1 MSISIEYFIVGAI
14 VFALIAI
21 GSNIAGRR
29 LVKIAVD
36 NSVQELF
43 SYSKF
48 FYVYKSGRITKYKTS
63 YVQVEF
69 SYLGIVVI
77 RVYGYNPNTGREDY
91 YAVGH
96 DYKERGYLVST
107 DVNELIG
114 KIHSDI
120 EDFSTF
126 MDK

>member
-1 MSISIEYFIVGAI
+1 MNISIEYLIVGAV
-14 VFALIAI
+14 VFSLLAMCA
-21 GSNIAGRR
+21 NIAGRK
-29 LVKIAVD
+29 LVKISVE

-48 FYVYKSGRITKYKTS
+48 FYVYKGGRIRKYRTS

-69 SYLGIVVI
+69 SYLGLVI
-77 RVYGYNPNTGREDY
+77 IGVYGYNPNTGREDY

-96 DYKERGYLVST
+96 GYKERGYIVST

-114 KIHSDI
+114 KLHDGI
-120 EDFSTF
+120 EDLSTF
-126 MDK
+126 NK

>member
-1 MSISIEYFIVGAI
+1 MSEYILIGAVLFFLLSICSI
-14 VFALIAI
+14 
-21 GSNIAGRR
+21 IAGRR
-29 LVKIAVD
+29 LTKVSVD

-48 FYVYKSGRITKYKTS
+48 FYVYKDGRIRKYRTS

-69 SYLGIVVI
+69 SYLGLVVI
-77 RVYGYNPNTGREDY
+77 GVYGYNPNTGREDY

-96 DYKERGYLVST
+96 GYKERGYIVST

-114 KIHSDI
+114 KLHDGI
-120 EDFSTF
+120 EDLSTF
-126 MDK
+126 DN

>member
-1 MSISIEYFIVGAI
+1 MSIGIEYFIVGAV

-29 LVKIAVD
+29 LVKISVD

-48 FYVYKSGRITKYKTS
+48 FYVYKDGRIRKYRTS

-69 SYLGIVVI
+69 SYLGLVVI
-77 RVYGYNPNTGREDY
+77 GVYGYNPNTGREDY

-96 DYKERGYLVST
+96 GYKERGYIVST

-114 KIHSDI
+114 KLHDGI
-120 EDFSTF
+120 EDLSTF
-126 MDK
+126 DN